1 MLGLYA
7 ASECDVL
14 MVPHHGSVHSE
25 PELFSQ
31 WSRPRFAV
39 VSTGHETLQDPVLH
53 SYQQIVN
60 QRRGELLLTSQSG
73 MIEFRL
79 GPEGLE
85 PVAE

>member
-1 MLGLYA
+1 
-7 ASECDVL
+7 
-14 MVPHHGSVHSE
+14 MVPITVVYTVSRNCLVNGVVHALPLSA
-25 PELFSQ
+25 Q
-31 WSRPRFAV
+31 V
-39 VSTGHETLQDPVLH
+39 ETLQDPVLH